1 MSEKP
6 IYSYLIVV
14 WRHESVSQV
23 THAAQGP
30 TEDSLWYYE
39 IGGAE
44 PVSLPANPSVVSVT
58 LGGSA
63 QLGLGYSCGKFDPV
77 AAVTHTLNDIGAGVD
92 NMMNAM
98 TAAATSAIAALPAL
112 ILQRANPGLY
122 DLFQNALIKAEETMQ
137 LATKSCE
144 VMETEIA
151 QGKNPYADLITLSK
165 GNDWKV
171 QMGIGGNDAVT
182 AKESVESSNGDNG
195 VPWIGGQAGGSGQ
208 PVLEFTGDIVEA
220 GYNINMNRAVT
231 DSTPV
236 PAASATR
243 LSEIWPSPADARD
256 WTVDVV
262 GENIVTTCDT
272 CRKDSIPGTGLY
284 YPSSTRSPLL
294 SPPRSR
300 NLVSGATPPTLDN
313 LEQITAPGVAI
324 TRQVIEAI
332 REMPA
337 SEQSLIM
344 GRLVS
349 EISTARTVEKALYA
363 RRLLLSGRQVPE
375 VYATEVAREHADTSI
390 ARSSIKKSK
399 TCCSKLGCAKKW
411 SRTPLPPCSNAR
423 QPEGRALSPC
433 RKCRPSIRTRCGT
446 AVFNNSRAQR
456 KGFLIATLAA
466 ALLTALVGYWLM
478 HRLQTD
484 SVQSIQQSI
493 DTWRLTLTLSRWTV
507 IALVAFGW
515 NASVEY
521 FAKIGK
527 INSTQTE
534 QLHQYRWR
542 AIHLAGHP

>member
-1 MSEKP
+1 MIKRNP
-6 IYSYLIVV
+6 IHCLLIALAVAIGPDSY
-14 WRHESVSQV
+14 
-23 THAAQGP
+23 AAQAP
-30 TEDSLWYYE
+30 TEDGLWYYE

-44 PVSLPANPSVVSVT
+44 PVSVPANPAVVSTT

-77 AAVTHTLNDIGAGVD
+77 AAVTNTLNDIGSGVD

-98 TAAATSAIAALPAL
+98 TAAATSAIASLPAL

-144 VMETEIA
+144 QMEAEIA

-182 AKESVESSNGDNG
+182 AKDTVESSNGDNG
-195 VPWIGGQAGGSGQ
+195 VPWIGGQAGGTGQ

-231 DSTPV
+231 DTSPV

-243 LSEIWPSPADARD
+243 LSEIWSTPGEVRD

-272 CRKDSIPGTGLY
+272 CRKDSIPGTGLLPKLY
-284 YPSSTRSPLL
+284 QESATVTTEIQ
-294 SPPRSR
+294 
-300 NLVSGATPPTLDN
+300 NLVSGATPPTLAN
-313 LEQITAPGVAI
+313 LDQITAPGVAI

-375 VYATEVAREHADTSI
+375 VYATEVAREHADNSI
-390 ARSSIKKSK
+390 AELDKEIENLLFETRV
-399 TCCSKLGCAKKW
+399 
-411 SRTPLPPCSNAR
+411 
-423 QPEGRALSPC
+423 
-433 RKCRPSIRTRCGT
+433 RKEVVSDT
-446 AVFNNSRAQR
+446 V
-456 KGFLIATLAA
+456 ATLLERAA
-466 ALLTALVGYWLM
+466 AKRQSSLTVPEVPTLDPNPLRGG
-478 HRLQTD
+478 R
-484 SVQSIQQSI
+484 VQ
-493 DTWRLTLTLSRWTV
+493 
-507 IALVAFGW
+507 
-515 NASVEY
+515 
-521 FAKIGK
+521 
-527 INSTQTE
+527 
-534 QLHQYRWR
+534 
-542 AIHLAGHP
+542 

>member
-1 MSEKP
+1 MSMKVSVRT
-6 IYSYLIVV
+6 ILLFGAL
-14 WRHESVSQV
+14 SVSQV
-23 THAAQGP
+23 LHAAQGP

-44 PVSLPANPSVVSVT
+44 PVSVPANPAVVSVT

-77 AAVTHTLNDIGAGVD
+77 AAVTNTLNDIGAGVD
-92 NMMNAM
+92 NMMAAM

-144 VMETEIA
+144 QMEAEIA

-182 AKESVESSNGDNG
+182 AKDTVESSNGDNG

-231 DSTPV
+231 DTTPV
-236 PAASATR
+236 PAASTTR
-243 LSEIWPSPADARD
+243 LSELWGSPAEARD

-272 CRKDSIPGTGLY
+272 CRKDSIPGTGLLPKLY
-284 YPSSTRSPLL
+284 QESATVTTEIQ
-294 SPPRSR
+294 
-300 NLVSGATPPTLDN
+300 NLVSGATPPTLAN
-313 LEQITAPGVAI
+313 LDQITAPGVAI

-332 REMPA
+332 REMPP

-349 EISTARTVEKALYA
+349 EISTARTVEKALFA

-390 ARSSIKKSK
+390 AELDKEIENLLFETRV
-399 TCCSKLGCAKKW
+399 
-411 SRTPLPPCSNAR
+411 
-423 QPEGRALSPC
+423 
-433 RKCRPSIRTRCGT
+433 RKEVVSDT
-446 AVFNNSRAQR
+446 V
-456 KGFLIATLAA
+456 ATLLERAA
-466 ALLTALVGYWLM
+466 ARRQSSLTVPEVPTLDPNPLRGG
-478 HRLQTD
+478 R
-484 SVQSIQQSI
+484 VQ
-493 DTWRLTLTLSRWTV
+493 
-507 IALVAFGW
+507 
-515 NASVEY
+515 
-521 FAKIGK
+521 
-527 INSTQTE
+527 
-534 QLHQYRWR
+534 
-542 AIHLAGHP
+542 

>member
-1 MSEKP
+1 MIKRNP
-6 IYSYLIVV
+6 IHCLLIALAVAIGPDSY
-14 WRHESVSQV
+14 
-23 THAAQGP
+23 AAQAP
-30 TEDSLWYYE
+30 TEDGLWYYE

-44 PVSLPANPSVVSVT
+44 PVSVPANPAVVSTT

-77 AAVTHTLNDIGAGVD
+77 AAVTNTLNDIGSGVD

-98 TAAATSAIAALPAL
+98 TAAATSAIASLPAL

-144 VMETEIA
+144 QMEAEIA

-182 AKESVESSNGDNG
+182 AKDTVESSNGDNG
-195 VPWIGGQAGGSGQ
+195 VPWIGGQAGGAGQ

-231 DSTPV
+231 DTSPV

-243 LSEIWPSPADARD
+243 LSEIWSTPGEARD

-272 CRKDSIPGTGLY
+272 CRKDSIPGTGLLPKLY
-284 YPSSTRSPLL
+284 QESATVTTEIQ
-294 SPPRSR
+294 
-300 NLVSGATPPTLDN
+300 NLVSGATPPTLAN
-313 LEQITAPGVAI
+313 LDQITAPGVAI

-375 VYATEVAREHADTSI
+375 VYATEVAREHADNSI
-390 ARSSIKKSK
+390 AELDKEIENLLFETRV
-399 TCCSKLGCAKKW
+399 
-411 SRTPLPPCSNAR
+411 
-423 QPEGRALSPC
+423 
-433 RKCRPSIRTRCGT
+433 RKEVVSDT
-446 AVFNNSRAQR
+446 V
-456 KGFLIATLAA
+456 ATLLERAA
-466 ALLTALVGYWLM
+466 AKRQSSLTVPE
-478 HRLQTD
+478 
-484 SVQSIQQSI
+484 V
-493 DTWRLTLTLSRWTV
+493 LTLDPNPLRGGRV
-507 IALVAFGW
+507 
-515 NASVEY
+515 
-521 FAKIGK
+521 
-527 INSTQTE
+527 Q
-534 QLHQYRWR
+534 
-542 AIHLAGHP
+542 

>member
-1 MSEKP
+1 MIKRYVFHLLMLASAL
-6 IYSYLIVV
+6 SAS
-14 WRHESVSQV
+14 HSVN
-23 THAAQGP
+23 AAQGP
-30 TEDSLWYYE
+30 TEDGLWYYE

-44 PVSLPANPSVVSVT
+44 PVSVPANPSVVSVT
-58 LGGSA
+58 LSGSA

-77 AAVTHTLNDIGAGVD
+77 AAVTNTLNDIGAGVD

-144 VMETEIA
+144 QMEAEIA
-151 QGKNPYADLITLSK
+151 KGKNPYADLITLSK

-171 QMGIGGNDAVT
+171 QMGVGGNDAVT
-182 AKESVESSNGDNG
+182 AKTTVESSNGDNG

-208 PVLEFTGDIVEA
+208 PVLEFTGDLVEA

-231 DSTPV
+231 DASPV
-236 PAASATR
+236 PAASSTR
-243 LSEIWPSPADARD
+243 LSEIWPSPDDARD

-272 CRKDSIPGTGLY
+272 CRKDSIPGTGLLPKLY
-284 YPSSTRSPLL
+284 QESATVTTEIQ
-294 SPPRSR
+294 
-300 NLVSGATPPTLDN
+300 NLVSGATPLTLTN
-313 LEQITAPGVAI
+313 LDQITAPGVAI

-390 ARSSIKKSK
+390 AELDKEIENLLFETRV
-399 TCCSKLGCAKKW
+399 
-411 SRTPLPPCSNAR
+411 
-423 QPEGRALSPC
+423 
-433 RKCRPSIRTRCGT
+433 RKEVVSDTVT
-446 AVFNNSRAQR
+446 
-456 KGFLIATLAA
+456 TLLERAA
-466 ALLTALVGYWLM
+466 ARRQSSLTVPEVPTLDPNPLRGG
-478 HRLQTD
+478 R
-484 SVQSIQQSI
+484 VQ
-493 DTWRLTLTLSRWTV
+493 
-507 IALVAFGW
+507 
-515 NASVEY
+515 
-521 FAKIGK
+521 
-527 INSTQTE
+527 
-534 QLHQYRWR
+534 
-542 AIHLAGHP
+542 

>member
-1 MSEKP
+1 MIERYAIHTMLLTLVLS
-6 IYSYLIVV
+6 ISHY
-14 WRHESVSQV
+14 
-23 THAAQGP
+23 THAAKAP
-30 TEDSLWYYE
+30 TEDGLWYYE

-44 PVSLPANPSVVSVT
+44 PVSVPANPSVVSVT

-77 AAVTHTLNDIGAGVD
+77 VAVTNTLNDIGAGVD

-98 TAAATSAIAALPAL
+98 MAAATSAIASLPAL

-144 VMETEIA
+144 QMEAEIA

-182 AKESVESSNGDNG
+182 AKTMVESSNGDNG

-208 PVLEFTGDIVEA
+208 PLLEFTGDIVEA
-220 GYNINMNRAVT
+220 GYNITMNRAVT
-231 DSTPV
+231 DTSPV

-243 LSEIWPSPADARD
+243 LSEIWASPAQARD

-272 CRKDSIPGTGLY
+272 CRKDSIPGTGLLPKLY
-284 YPSSTRSPLL
+284 QESATVTTDIQ
-294 SPPRSR
+294 
-300 NLVSGATPPTLDN
+300 NLVSGAIPPTLTN
-313 LEQITAPGVAI
+313 LDQITAPGVAI

-349 EISTARTVEKALYA
+349 EISTARTVEKALFA

-375 VYATEVAREHADTSI
+375 VYATEVAREHADNSI
-390 ARSSIKKSK
+390 AELDKEIENLLFETRV
-399 TCCSKLGCAKKW
+399 
-411 SRTPLPPCSNAR
+411 
-423 QPEGRALSPC
+423 
-433 RKCRPSIRTRCGT
+433 RKEVVSDTVT
-446 AVFNNSRAQR
+446 
-456 KGFLIATLAA
+456 TLLKRAA
-466 ALLTALVGYWLM
+466 AKRQSSLTVLEVPPLDPHPLRGG
-478 HRLQTD
+478 R
-484 SVQSIQQSI
+484 VQ
-493 DTWRLTLTLSRWTV
+493 
-507 IALVAFGW
+507 
-515 NASVEY
+515 
-521 FAKIGK
+521 
-527 INSTQTE
+527 
-534 QLHQYRWR
+534 
-542 AIHLAGHP
+542 

>member
-1 MSEKP
+1 MIKHNP
-6 IYSYLIVV
+6 IHCLVIALTVATGPDSY
-14 WRHESVSQV
+14 
-23 THAAQGP
+23 AAQAP
-30 TEDSLWYYE
+30 TEDGLWYYE

-44 PVSLPANPSVVSVT
+44 PVSVPANPAVVSTT

-77 AAVTHTLNDIGAGVD
+77 AAVTNTLNDIGSGVD

-98 TAAATSAIAALPAL
+98 TAAATSAIASLPAL

-144 VMETEIA
+144 QMEAEIA

-182 AKESVESSNGDNG
+182 AKDTVESSNGDNG
-195 VPWIGGQAGGSGQ
+195 VPWIGGQAGGAGQ

-231 DSTPV
+231 DTSPV

-243 LSEIWPSPADARD
+243 LSEIWSTPGEARD

-272 CRKDSIPGTGLY
+272 CRKDSIPGTGLLPKLY
-284 YPSSTRSPLL
+284 QESATVTTEIQ
-294 SPPRSR
+294 
-300 NLVSGATPPTLDN
+300 NLVSGATPPTLAN
-313 LEQITAPGVAI
+313 LDQITAPGVAI

-375 VYATEVAREHADTSI
+375 VYATEVAREHADNSI
-390 ARSSIKKSK
+390 AELDKEIENLLFETRV
-399 TCCSKLGCAKKW
+399 
-411 SRTPLPPCSNAR
+411 
-423 QPEGRALSPC
+423 
-433 RKCRPSIRTRCGT
+433 RKEVVSDT
-446 AVFNNSRAQR
+446 V
-456 KGFLIATLAA
+456 ATLLERAA
-466 ALLTALVGYWLM
+466 AKRQSSLTVPEVPTLDPNPLRGG
-478 HRLQTD
+478 R
-484 SVQSIQQSI
+484 VQ
-493 DTWRLTLTLSRWTV
+493 
-507 IALVAFGW
+507 
-515 NASVEY
+515 
-521 FAKIGK
+521 
-527 INSTQTE
+527 
-534 QLHQYRWR
+534 
-542 AIHLAGHP
+542 

>member
-1 MSEKP
+1 MIKHNP
-6 IYSYLIVV
+6 IRCLLIALAVAIGPDSY
-14 WRHESVSQV
+14 
-23 THAAQGP
+23 AAQAP
-30 TEDSLWYYE
+30 TEDGLWYYE

-44 PVSLPANPSVVSVT
+44 PVSVPANPAVVSTT

-77 AAVTHTLNDIGAGVD
+77 AAVTNTLNDIGSGVD

-98 TAAATSAIAALPAL
+98 TAAATSAIASLPAL

-122 DLFQNALIKAEETMQ
+122 DLFQNALIKAEETLQ

-144 VMETEIA
+144 QMEAEIA

-182 AKESVESSNGDNG
+182 AKDTVESSNGDNG
-195 VPWIGGQAGGSGQ
+195 VPWIGGQAGGTGQ

-231 DSTPV
+231 DTSPV

-243 LSEIWPSPADARD
+243 LSEIWSTPGEARD

-272 CRKDSIPGTGLY
+272 CRKDSIPGTGLLPKLY
-284 YPSSTRSPLL
+284 QESATVTTEIQ
-294 SPPRSR
+294 
-300 NLVSGATPPTLDN
+300 NLVSGATPLTLTN

-375 VYATEVAREHADTSI
+375 VYATEVAREHADNSI
-390 ARSSIKKSK
+390 AELDKEIENLLFETRV
-399 TCCSKLGCAKKW
+399 
-411 SRTPLPPCSNAR
+411 
-423 QPEGRALSPC
+423 
-433 RKCRPSIRTRCGT
+433 RKEVVSDT
-446 AVFNNSRAQR
+446 V
-456 KGFLIATLAA
+456 ATLLERAA
-466 ALLTALVGYWLM
+466 AKRQSSLTMPEVPTLDPNPLRGG
-478 HRLQTD
+478 R
-484 SVQSIQQSI
+484 VQ
-493 DTWRLTLTLSRWTV
+493 
-507 IALVAFGW
+507 
-515 NASVEY
+515 
-521 FAKIGK
+521 
-527 INSTQTE
+527 
-534 QLHQYRWR
+534 
-542 AIHLAGHP
+542 

>member
-1 MSEKP
+1 MIKRNP
-6 IYSYLIVV
+6 IHCLLIALAVAIGPDSY
-14 WRHESVSQV
+14 
-23 THAAQGP
+23 AAQAP
-30 TEDSLWYYE
+30 TEDGLWYYE

-44 PVSLPANPSVVSVT
+44 PVSVPANPAVVSTT

-77 AAVTHTLNDIGAGVD
+77 AAVTNTLNDIGSGVD

-98 TAAATSAIAALPAL
+98 TAAATSAIASLPAL

-144 VMETEIA
+144 QMEAEIA

-182 AKESVESSNGDNG
+182 AKDTVESSNGDNG
-195 VPWIGGQAGGSGQ
+195 VPWIGGQAGGTGQ

-231 DSTPV
+231 DTSPV

-243 LSEIWPSPADARD
+243 LSEIWGSPAEARD

-272 CRKDSIPGTGLY
+272 CRKDSIPGTGLLPKLY
-284 YPSSTRSPLL
+284 QESATVTTEIQ
-294 SPPRSR
+294 
-300 NLVSGATPPTLDN
+300 NLVSGATPPTLAN
-313 LEQITAPGVAI
+313 LDQITAPGVAI

-375 VYATEVAREHADTSI
+375 VYATEVAREHADNSI
-390 ARSSIKKSK
+390 AELDKEIENLLFETRV
-399 TCCSKLGCAKKW
+399 
-411 SRTPLPPCSNAR
+411 
-423 QPEGRALSPC
+423 
-433 RKCRPSIRTRCGT
+433 RKEVVSDT
-446 AVFNNSRAQR
+446 V
-456 KGFLIATLAA
+456 ATLLERAA
-466 ALLTALVGYWLM
+466 AKRQSSLTVPE
-478 HRLQTD
+478 
-484 SVQSIQQSI
+484 V
-493 DTWRLTLTLSRWTV
+493 LTLDPNPLRGGRV
-507 IALVAFGW
+507 
-515 NASVEY
+515 
-521 FAKIGK
+521 
-527 INSTQTE
+527 Q
-534 QLHQYRWR
+534 
-542 AIHLAGHP
+542 

>member
-1 MSEKP
+1 MKNKNRLWLLLSGLTVFWS
-6 IYSYLIVV
+6 ISGY
-14 WRHESVSQV
+14 
-23 THAAQGP
+23 AAQAP

-44 PVSLPANPSVVSVT
+44 PVSVPANPSVVSVT

-77 AAVTHTLNDIGAGVD
+77 AAVTNTLNNIGTGVD
-92 NMMNAM
+92 NMVNAM

-122 DLFQNALIKAEETMQ
+122 DLFQNALLKAEETMQ

-144 VMETEIA
+144 QMEAEIA

-182 AKESVESSNGDNG
+182 AKDSVESSNGDNG

-208 PVLEFTGDIVEA
+208 PVLEFTGDIVQA

-231 DSTPV
+231 DTSPI
-236 PAASATR
+236 PAASSTR
-243 LSEIWPSPADARD
+243 LSEIWISPAEARA

-272 CRKDSIPGTGLY
+272 CRKDSVPGTGLLPKLY
-284 YPSSTRSPLL
+284 QESVIVTTEIQ
-294 SPPRSR
+294 
-300 NLVSGATPPTLDN
+300 NLVNGATPPTLAN
-313 LEQITAPGVAI
+313 LDTITAPGVAI

-332 REMPA
+332 REMPV

-349 EISTARTVEKALYA
+349 EISTARIVEKALFA

-375 VYATEVAREHADTSI
+375 VYATEVAREHADASI
-390 ARSSIKKSK
+390 AELDKEIENLLFETRVRKEVVSDTVTLLLQRSA
-399 TCCSKLGCAKKW
+399 AKRQR
-411 SRTPLPPCSNAR
+411 SLTVPEVPTLDPNPLR
-423 QPEGRALSPC
+423 GGR
-433 RKCRPSIRTRCGT
+433 
-446 AVFNNSRAQR
+446 
-456 KGFLIATLAA
+456 
-466 ALLTALVGYWLM
+466 
-478 HRLQTD
+478 
-484 SVQSIQQSI
+484 VQ
-493 DTWRLTLTLSRWTV
+493 
-507 IALVAFGW
+507 
-515 NASVEY
+515 
-521 FAKIGK
+521 
-527 INSTQTE
+527 
-534 QLHQYRWR
+534 
-542 AIHLAGHP
+542 